1 MILILSNQLSDV
13 LCCFQF
19 EYKYIN
25 ILVLTLS
32 SALYSNYHPS
42 SDISLWNSVIHTTGA
57 ERASINTQVEALMP
71 VKSDSNPAVMPPK
84 TTVQ

>member
-32 SALYSNYHPS
+32 SALYSNYHPT
-42 SDISLWNSVIHTTGA
+42 SDISL
-57 ERASINTQVEALMP
+57 
-71 VKSDSNPAVMPPK
+71 
-84 TTVQ
+84 